1 MKKFKLQL
9 IWAFIVLLVFVA
21 CKNQNAFI
29 PENKD
34 NWNKAESFIH
44 KNWHTSR
51 VDSSGASW
59 LKKTGIVPPKP
70 FMTIAKGNPLLFYWD
85 NYFTNK
91 GLLLIDSLSIYAQ
104 NAADNLLWEVDTLG
118 FVPNANMNWGMN
130 RSQTPFLALIV
141 NDVYAKNHDK
151 QWLKKAYHTLKKEYH
166 FWTDTSRN
174 AIENHNT
181 AIPGLQRFYHHAS
194 EKELSELYASCFER
208 GLLQKHPDSIALN
221 EKLKIAGHY
230 AAEAESGMDF
240 NPRFENRCADFI
252 PVELNSNLYKY
263 EMFFDWMVSELS
275 LSNEPDWKSMAEN
288 RKVLINKYCWNNE
301 RGLFVDYDFVN
312 KKFSSIASIVCM
324 YPLVTGIATKG
335 QAKKTVKNLAL
346 FEYKYGITICEKTDQ
361 SILYQWDYP
370 AGWPPMFQLTVQALH
385 NYGFKEEALRVC
397 SKYLDIVTKNFIEP
411 NPGTFKENDT
421 LIKKRSPGFVYEK
434 YDVVTGGINDL
445 EYNANEFF
453 GWSAG
458 VYIWCLDYYKTN
470 SK

>member
-130 RSQTPFLALIV
+130 RSQTPYLALIV

-151 QWLKKAYHTLKKEYH
+151 QWLTKAYYTMKKEYH

-263 EMFFDWMVSELS
+263 EMLFDWMVSELS
-275 LSNEPDWKSMAEN
+275 LSNEPDWNAMAKN

-301 RGLFVDYDFVN
+301 RGLFMDYDFVN
-312 KKFSSIASIVCM
+312 KKFSPIASVVCM
-324 YPLVTGIATKG
+324 YPLATGIATRE
-335 QAKKTVKNLAL
+335 QAEKTVKNLAL
-346 FEYKYGITICEKTDQ
+346 FEYKYGITVCEKTDQ

-370 AGWPPMFQLTVQALH
+370 AGWPPMYQLTVQALH
-385 NYGFKEEALRVC
+385 NYEFKEEALRVC
-397 SKYLDIVTKNFIEP
+397 SKYLDVVTKNYIEP
-411 NPGTFKENDT
+411 NPETYKENDT
-421 LIKKRSPGFVYEK
+421 LIKKRSPGLVYEK

-445 EYNANEFF
+445 EYNANEFL

-458 VYIWCLDYYKTN
+458 VYIWCLDYYKME
-470 SK
+470 KK